1 MTLEAC
7 AGPQAQVWGKAFKIA
22 DERVPE
28 VLADLRYRE
37 KQYDIEA
44 VLDLYDADD
53 RVVVRGATTWIASP
67 NVEANPNYLG
77 PAPLDAIAE
86 QIADASGPS
95 GPNAAYLLNLVA
107 RFQALGVPIEDETV
121 DLARRVE
128 ALIAARDD
136 A

>member
-1 MTLEAC
+1 M
-7 AGPQAQVWGKAFKIA
+7 WGKAFKIA